1 MRNLAKK
8 APRHQ
13 HCEFE
18 RKVVGALPDS
28 AENYLP
34 ESRDFLPSHPR
45 RLGLDSSAG
54 IGADSFGSGAG
65 SFASTA
71 LSFFALV
78 PFSSVAFSSASCAAL
93 THSIIAM
100 AADSLLRWLSLMMSV

>member
-13 HCEFE
+13 YCEFE
-18 RKVVGALPDS
+18 RKALGGCRNPT
-28 AENYLP
+28 ENYFP
-34 ESRDFLPSHPR
+34 ESRGFLPSHPR

-54 IGADSFGSGAG
+54 IGADSFASGAG

-71 LSFFALV
+71 FSFFRFGA
-78 PFSSVAFSSASCAAL
+78 PSSAAFSSTTCAS
-93 THSIIAM
+93 THSIKAM
-100 AADSLLRWLSLMMSV
+100 GAESLLRRPSLTMRV

>member
-13 HCEFE
+13 YCEFE
-18 RKVVGALPDS
+18 RKALGGCRNPT
-28 AENYLP
+28 ENYFP
-34 ESRDFLPSHPR
+34 ESRDFRPSHPR

-65 SFASTA
+65 SFA
-71 LSFFALV
+71 
-78 PFSSVAFSSASCAAL
+78 
-93 THSIIAM
+93 
-100 AADSLLRWLSLMMSV
+100 

>member
-71 LSFFALV
+71 LSFFVLG
-78 PFSSVAFSSASCAAL
+78 PFSSAAFSSATCAAS
-93 THSIIAM
+93 TNSTKAM
-100 AADSLLRWLSLMMSV
+100 YSEALLRS